1 MSQKLN
7 TPKGTRD
14 FSSLELKK
22 REYLLNVLKDCFKSF
37 NFQEIQTPSFEN
49 LTTLTGKYGDDEDN
63 LMFKI
68 LSSGDK
74 IKKAD
79 IDAFKNNKLSK
90 FSNSLSD
97 KALRYDL
104 TVPLSRFIS
113 QNLNNISF
121 PFKRFQTQLVWRAE
135 RPQRGRYREFL
146 QCDVDIIG
154 ESNILHELECIK
166 VYDSVFNRL
175 GLPKVDLRINNR
187 QILEGVSK
195 LMKLETVTEI
205 ASVLDKTDK
214 IGIDGVLKELK
225 DRNLSDDSINLLKS
239 LLDIK
244 GTNQEKIENLRT
256 IFDSNNI
263 SLNGVDLLD
272 EIIYTSQ
279 KFNLNNINI
288 KVDLSLARGL
298 SYYTGTIIEVSSPKE
313 YEIGS
318 IGGGGRYDDLVQK
331 NNPKLSGFGISF
343 GFDRIFMIL
352 DELRLF
358 PSELNSSKSFLF
370 LNFGLEL
377 DSILSYLDKL
387 REKNITC
394 ELYPSNV
401 KIKKQLDYANQ
412 KGIDYVVII
421 GDEEVKSNIFK
432 LKNMKS
438 GSQSSID
445 ISNLLSEIESISWSD
460 YTIF

>member
-49 LTTLTGKYGDDEDN
+49 LTTLIGKYGDDEDN

-113 QNLNNISF
+113 QNLNDISF

-214 IGIDGVLKELK
+214 IGIDGVMKELK

-239 LLDIK
+239 LLNIK

-272 EIIYTSQ
+272 EIICTSQ

-445 ISNLLSEIESISWSD
+445 ISNLLSEIESIS
-460 YTIF
+460 